1 MTSVLKRYAQMDP
14 RTQYFLALDSVPC
27 YVDNSTSINIS
38 RLMTRSDVS
47 TAFLLMPVPA
57 AYPVG
62 SLLKDLGRQI
72 TVYDPAIPGSPHIA
86 IFRHVMLVNGLNVEG
101 IPTLTP
107 PGPPYT
113 PPNSF
118 AYICTWVDAP
128 GRPAPFVLAEVARTG

>member
-1 MTSVLKRYAQMDP
+1 MIL
-14 RTQYFLALDSVPC
+14 
-27 YVDNSTSINIS
+27 N
-38 RLMTRSDVS
+38 DVS
-47 TAFLLMPVPA
+47 NAFLSAPVPT

-72 TVYDPAIPGSPHIA
+72 TVYDPTIPGSPHIA
-86 IFRHVMLVNGLNVEG
+86 IFRQVMLVNGQNVEG

-118 AYICTWVDAP
+118 AYICTWLDGS
-128 GRPAPFVLAEVARTG
+128 GRGAPFVLAEVARTG